1 MVVPFAPFVAPR
13 ILSRSIHSRFL
24 RCGARRQAVVR
35 DAVMWKIGE
44 KIVYRPGIGGVV
56 GGGGLLATT
65 GANLTWW
72 IVFGVVSLVLGV
84 VLVRSARRRAQETS
98 N

>member
-1 MVVPFAPFVAPR
+1 M
-13 ILSRSIHSRFL
+13 
-24 RCGARRQAVVR
+24 
-35 DAVMWKIGE
+35 
-44 KIVYRPGIGGVV
+44 YRPGIGGVV